1 VSEQP
6 PERQRDRNPRDP
18 DAPVFPEH
26 RAYLLRL
33 WRNSADT
40 PWRASLQSVSTGE
53 RHMFADLVSLMAFL
67 LDHARMTADE
77 GEDRET

>member
-6 PERQRDRNPRDP
+6 PERQRDPDSRDL
-18 DAPVFPEH
+18 PVFPEQ

-40 PWRASLQSVSTGE
+40 PWRASLNSVSTGE

-67 LDHARMTADE
+67 LDHTRAAADE
-77 GEDRET
+77 DDGQT